1 MPEPVE
7 LPRAGAPADARQS
20 DAGQRYIGQHC
31 PKLGLAGDPAS
42 HATFITPTHRCYAR
56 RREKPVAP
64 DHQAAFCLAHYESC
78 PIYRAASP
86 GRAAGKT
93 PGLSEPVSAPPQ
105 SLALTLRRW
114 LWLALLLALLGAVS
128 ADVLGRGR
136 LGDNVLPIVVITV
149 AAAILGVTL
158 LVITVAALLQR
169 LLKKMRSR

>member
-1 MPEPVE
+1 
-7 LPRAGAPADARQS
+7 
-20 DAGQRYIGQHC
+20 
-31 PKLGLAGDPAS
+31 
-42 HATFITPTHRCYAR
+42 
-56 RREKPVAP
+56 
-64 DHQAAFCLAHYESC
+64 
-78 PIYRAASP
+78 
-86 GRAAGKT
+86 
-93 PGLSEPVSAPPQ
+93 VSAPPQ